1 MSEQPKVIVRCLV
14 YNHEHYLRDCLE
26 GFVMQKTNFP
36 FKAVVH
42 DDASTDDS
50 ATIVREYAEKYPDII
65 EPIYETE
72 NQYCKQ
78 DGSLNRIMDAA
89 TLGRSPY
96 LAYCE
101 GDDYWT
107 DPHKLQKQV
116 DYMDTH
122 PECSMTCTH
131 AEILTPNGVLDDNTL
146 SKTGWIR
153 PLKTGILKTEDI
165 IEKGGKNIYIHTCTM
180 LLRSSIIPELRRT
193 IKSCSVGDYPLQ
205 IMSTLKGCVY
215 YLHEK
220 TACYRYG
227 FGKSWTGQ
235 LESNIKGGNIS
246 LNIKQSIMQ
255 MLTCMNKYS
264 QSKYNTIFKQTQA
277 QIALQ
282 NLHNFPT
289 ERKNIL
295 KRLGWA
301 LKYSYIAEAVKAPQ
315 NSIITRIQFIIMR
328 TLAWPYYPFLNT
340 IKYMFSPW
348 HPAVIMARFIGK
360 WNSIF
365 QK

>member
-1 MSEQPKVIVRCLV
+1 MSEQPKVIIRCTV

-72 NQYCKQ
+72 NQYYKQ

-165 IEKGGKNIYIHTCTM
+165 IEKGGENIYIHTCTM

-193 IKSCSVGDYPLQ
+193 INSCSVGDYPLQ
-205 IMSTLKGCVY
+205 IMAALKGSIY

-220 TACYRYG
+220 TAYYRYG
-227 FGKSWTGQ
+227 YPGSWTGKF
-235 LESNIKGGNIS
+235 LDNLKKVDWIANRKN
-246 LNIKQSIMQ
+246 SILR
-255 MLTCMNKYS
+255 MLSEMNKYS
-264 QSKYNTIFKQTQA
+264 KGIHNDAFVSTQ
-277 QIALQ
+277 IKTVTLY
-282 NLHNFPT
+282 LSRYP
-289 ERKNIL
+289 EYRKKIL
-295 KRLGWA
+295 KSMGWV
-301 LKYSYIAEAVKAPQ
+301 LKYSYLSKHIPVHHKNIVSALIYTLK
-315 NSIITRIQFIIMR
+315 RI
-328 TLAWPYYPFLNT
+328 LLWPYYPFDNA
-340 IKYMFSPW
+340 IKLILPGW
-348 HPAVIMARFIGK
+348 HPAVVLAKLLGK
-360 WNSIF
+360 
-365 QK
+365 